1 MDWIDITVAALR
13 ASVGPVAVAYALA
26 GLGLNLQFGY
36 AGLWNYG
43 HVVAVAAGA
52 YGAAIPMEAGA
63 TFVGGVTADGEMFL
77 ISVRFPTLVVGVLC
91 GVAAALVVSLFL
103 GVAALRLRL
112 DYLAIATIAFGEI
125 FRQVVRS
132 NWAEPITG
140 GVFGIQQFANDF
152 FDLNPIPINE
162 DRYGWGDFSY
172 DYRSL
177 WLMIVGWT
185 LIAIGV
191 LLMYLLVHSPWGRAV
206 RATREDE
213 QVARSLGKNVFFIRL
228 QSFMIGSV
236 FGAFAGVLLA
246 FANNVNPDFY
256 NLILTF
262 WVYTALLIG
271 GLGRV
276 LGPVAGA
283 VVFWFLFQWFEGFM
297 RSSIQE
303 GWYGNFLQDTDTGP
317 FRFMLLG
324 LILMLLVVFRPQ
336 GFFGDKEEALL
347 DGS

>member
-63 TFVGGVTADGEMFL
+63 
-77 ISVRFPTLVVGVLC
+77 PLVVGLLC

-103 GVAALRLRL
+103 GIAALRLRL

-132 NWAEPITG
+132 NWAEPVTG

-152 FDLNPIPINE
+152 FDLNPIN
-162 DRYGWGDFSY
+162 DGRYGWGGFSY
-172 DYRSL
+172 DHRSL
-177 WLMIVGWT
+177 WLMIVGWA
-185 LIAIGV
+185 LIVIGV
-191 LLMYLLVHSPWGRAV
+191 LAMYLLVHSPWGRAV

-228 QSFMIGSV
+228 QSFMIGSI
-236 FGAFAGVLLA
+236 FGAFAGILLA

-271 GLGRV
+271 GIGRV

-283 VVFWFLFQWFEGFM
+283 VVFWFLFQWFDGFM
-297 RSSIQE
+297 QSSIAE
-303 GWYGNFLQDTDTGP
+303 GWYGSFLQSTDAGP

-324 LILMLLVVFRPQ
+324 LILVLLVVFRPQ

-347 DGS
+347 DGT

>member
-63 TFVGGVTADGEMFL
+63 T
-77 ISVRFPTLVVGVLC
+77 LVVGVLC

-132 NWAEPITG
+132 NWAEPVTG

-152 FDLNPIPINE
+152 FNLNPINE
-162 DRYGWGDFSY
+162 GRYGWGDFSY
-172 DYRSL
+172 DHRSL

-185 LIAIGV
+185 LIALGV
-191 LLMYLLVHSPWGRAV
+191 LGMYLLVHSPWGRAV

-297 RSSIQE
+297 RSSIEE
-303 GWYGNFLQDTDTGP
+303 GWYGSFLQDTDTGP

>member
-63 TFVGGVTADGEMFL
+63 
-77 ISVRFPTLVVGVLC
+77 PLVVGVLC
-91 GVAAALVVSLFL
+91 GVVAALVVSLFL

-132 NWAEPITG
+132 NWAEPVTG

-152 FDLNPIPINE
+152 FDLNPIN
-162 DRYGWGDFSY
+162 DGRYGWGGFSY
-172 DYRSL
+172 DHRSL

-185 LIAIGV
+185 LIVIGV
-191 LLMYLLVHSPWGRAV
+191 LAMYLLVHSPWGRAV

-228 QSFMIGSV
+228 QSFMIGSI

-271 GLGRV
+271 GIGRV

-283 VVFWFLFQWFEGFM
+283 VVFWFLFQWFDGFM
-297 RSSIQE
+297 QSSIAE
-303 GWYGNFLQDTDTGP
+303 GWYGSFLQSTDAGP

-324 LILMLLVVFRPQ
+324 LILVLLVVFRPQ

-347 DGS
+347 DGT

>member
-1 MDWIDITVAALR
+1 MDWVDITVAALR
-13 ASVGPVAVAYALA
+13 ASVGVPAVAYALA

-63 TFVGGVTADGEMFL
+63 TLA
-77 ISVRFPTLVVGVLC
+77 VGVLC

-112 DYLAIATIAFGEI
+112 DYLAIATIAFAEI

-132 NWAEPITG
+132 NWAEPVTG

-152 FDLNPIPINE
+152 FNLNPINKG
-162 DRYGWGDFSY
+162 RYGWGGFSY

-177 WLMIVGWT
+177 WIMIVGWT

-191 LLMYLLVHSPWGRAV
+191 LVMYQLVHSPWGRAV
-206 RATREDE
+206 RAIREDE

-246 FANNVNPDFY
+246 FANNVNPEFY

-271 GLGRV
+271 GMGRV

-297 RSSIQE
+297 RSSIEE
-303 GWYGNFLQDTDTGP
+303 GWYGSLLQDTDAGP
-317 FRFMLLG
+317 FRFMLFG

>member
-1 MDWIDITVAALR
+1 MDLVDITVAALR
-13 ASVGPVAVAYALA
+13 ASVGVQAVAYALA

-63 TFVGGVTADGEMFL
+63 SLA
-77 ISVRFPTLVVGVLC
+77 VGVLC

-112 DYLAIATIAFGEI
+112 DYLAIATIAFAEI

-132 NWAEPITG
+132 NWAEPVTG

-152 FDLNPIPINE
+152 FNLNPINKG
-162 DRYGWGDFSY
+162 RYGWGGFSY

-177 WLMIVGWT
+177 WIMIVGWT

-191 LLMYLLVHSPWGRAV
+191 LGMYLLVHSPWGRAV
-206 RATREDE
+206 RAIREDE

-246 FANNVNPDFY
+246 FANNVNPEFY

-262 WVYTALLIG
+262 WIYTALLIG
-271 GLGRV
+271 GMGRV

-297 RSSIQE
+297 RSSIEE
-303 GWYGNFLQDTDTGP
+303 GWYGSLLQDTDAGP
-317 FRFMLLG
+317 FRFMLFG

>member
-1 MDWIDITVAALR
+1 MDWVDITVAALR
-13 ASVGPVAVAYALA
+13 ASVGVPAVAYALA

-63 TFVGGVTADGEMFL
+63 SLA
-77 ISVRFPTLVVGVLC
+77 VGVLC

-112 DYLAIATIAFGEI
+112 DYLAIATIAFAEI

-132 NWAEPITG
+132 NWAEPVTG

-152 FDLNPIPINE
+152 FNLNPINKG
-162 DRYGWGDFSY
+162 RYGWGGFSY

-177 WLMIVGWT
+177 WIMIVGWT

-191 LLMYLLVHSPWGRAV
+191 LGMYLLVHSPWGRAV
-206 RATREDE
+206 RAIREDE

-246 FANNVNPDFY
+246 FANNVNPEFY

-262 WVYTALLIG
+262 WIYTALLIG
-271 GLGRV
+271 GMGRV

-297 RSSIQE
+297 RSSIEE
-303 GWYGNFLQDTDTGP
+303 GWYGSLLQDTDAGP
-317 FRFMLLG
+317 FRFMLFG

>member
-1 MDWIDITVAALR
+1 MDWFDITVAALR

-63 TFVGGVTADGEMFL
+63 T
-77 ISVRFPTLVVGVLC
+77 LVVGVLC

-132 NWAEPITG
+132 NWAEPVTG

-152 FDLNPIPINE
+152 FDLNPINE
-162 DRYGWGDFSY
+162 GRYGWGDFSY
-172 DYRSL
+172 DHRSL

-185 LIAIGV
+185 LIAIGA
-191 LLMYLLVHSPWGRAV
+191 LAMHLLVHSPWGRAV
-206 RATREDE
+206 RAIREDE

-271 GLGRV
+271 GIGRV

-283 VVFWFLFQWFEGFM
+283 VVFWFLFQWFDGFM
-297 RSSIQE
+297 QSSIEE
-303 GWYGNFLQDTDTGP
+303 GWYGSFLQSTDAGP

-324 LILMLLVVFRPQ
+324 LILVLLVVFRPQ

-347 DGS
+347 DGT

>member
-1 MDWIDITVAALR
+1 MDWIDITIDALR
-13 ASVGPVAVAYALA
+13 ASIGHVAVAYALA

-52 YGAAIPMEAGA
+52 YGAAIPLEAGA
-63 TFVGGVTADGEMFL
+63 
-77 ISVRFPTLVVGVLC
+77 TLVVGVLC

-132 NWAEPITG
+132 NWAEPVTG
-140 GVFGIQQFANDF
+140 GVFGIQQFSKDF
-152 FDLNPIPINE
+152 FDLNPISTG
-162 DRYGWGDFSY
+162 RYGWGDFNY
-172 DYRSL
+172 DHRSL

-191 LLMYLLVHSPWGRAV
+191 LVMYLLVHSPWGRAV

-246 FANNVNPDFY
+246 FANNVNADFY

-276 LGPVAGA
+276 LGPVVGA
-283 VVFWFLFQWFEGFM
+283 IAFWFLFQWFDGFM
-297 RSSIQE
+297 QSSIEE
-303 GWYGNFLQDTDTGP
+303 GWYGSLLQDTDAGP

-324 LILMLLVVFRPQ
+324 LILILLVVFRPQ

-347 DGS
+347 DGT

>member
-1 MDWIDITVAALR
+1 MDWFDITVAALR

-63 TFVGGVTADGEMFL
+63 T
-77 ISVRFPTLVVGVLC
+77 LVVGVLC

-132 NWAEPITG
+132 NWAEPVTG

-152 FDLNPIPINE
+152 FDLNPINE
-162 DRYGWGDFSY
+162 GRYGWGDFSY
-172 DYRSL
+172 DHRSL

-185 LIAIGV
+185 LIAIGALV
-191 LLMYLLVHSPWGRAV
+191 MYLLVHSPWGRAV
-206 RATREDE
+206 RAIREDE

-271 GLGRV
+271 GIGRV

-283 VVFWFLFQWFEGFM
+283 VVFWFLFQWFDGFM
-297 RSSIQE
+297 QSSIEE
-303 GWYGNFLQDTDTGP
+303 GWYGSFLQSTDAGP

-324 LILMLLVVFRPQ
+324 LILVLLVVFRPQ

-347 DGS
+347 DGT

>member
-1 MDWIDITVAALR
+1 MDLVDITVAALR
-13 ASVGPVAVAYALA
+13 ASVGVPAVAYALA

-63 TFVGGVTADGEMFL
+63 TLT
-77 ISVRFPTLVVGVLC
+77 VGVLC
-91 GVAAALVVSLFL
+91 GVVAALVVSLFL

-112 DYLAIATIAFGEI
+112 DYLAIATIAFAEI

-132 NWAEPITG
+132 NWAEPVTG

-152 FDLNPIPINE
+152 FNLNPINKG
-162 DRYGWGDFSY
+162 RYGWGGFSY

-177 WLMIVGWT
+177 WIMIVGWT

-191 LLMYLLVHSPWGRAV
+191 LVMYLLVHSPWGRAV
-206 RATREDE
+206 RAIREDE

-246 FANNVNPDFY
+246 FANNVNPEFY

-262 WVYTALLIG
+262 WIYTALLIG
-271 GLGRV
+271 GMGRV

-297 RSSIQE
+297 RSSIEE
-303 GWYGNFLQDTDTGP
+303 GWYGSLLQDTDAGP
-317 FRFMLLG
+317 FRFMLFG

>member
-1 MDWIDITVAALR
+1 MDLIDIHIAALR
-13 ASVGPVAVAYALA
+13 ASIAPSAVAYALA

-52 YGAAIPMEAGA
+52 YGTAIPMEAGA
-63 TFVGGVTADGEMFL
+63 PLA
-77 ISVRFPTLVVGVLC
+77 VGVLC
-91 GVAAALVVSLFL
+91 GVAAALLVSLFL

-112 DYLAIATIAFGEI
+112 DYLAIATIAFAEI

-132 NWAEPITG
+132 NWAEPVTG

-152 FDLNPIPINE
+152 FDLNPINTG
-162 DRYGWGDFSY
+162 RYGWGVFSY
-172 DYRSL
+172 DHRSL

-185 LIAIGV
+185 LIAVSV
-191 LLMYLLVHSPWGRAV
+191 LVMYLLIHSPWGRAV

-246 FANNVNPDFY
+246 FANNVNADFY

-283 VVFWFLFQWFEGFM
+283 AVFWFLYQWFDGFM
-297 RSSIQE
+297 QSSIDE
-303 GWYGNFLQDTDTGP
+303 GWYGSLLQDTDAGRI
-317 FRFMLLG
+317 RFVLLG
-324 LILMLLVVFRPQ
+324 LIFVLLVVFRPQ
-336 GFFGDKEEALL
+336 GLFGNKEEALL
-347 DGS
+347 DGT

>member
-1 MDWIDITVAALR
+1 MDWFDITVAALR

-63 TFVGGVTADGEMFL
+63 TLAVG
-77 ISVRFPTLVVGVLC
+77 ILC
-91 GVAAALVVSLFL
+91 GAAAALVVSLFL

-132 NWAEPITG
+132 NWAEPVTG

-152 FDLNPIPINE
+152 FDLNPISE
-162 DRYGWGDFSY
+162 GRYGWGDFSY
-172 DYRSL
+172 DHRSL

-191 LLMYLLVHSPWGRAV
+191 LAMYLLVHSPWGRAV
-206 RATREDE
+206 RAIREDE

-236 FGAFAGVLLA
+236 FGAFAGMLLA

-271 GLGRV
+271 GIGRV

-283 VVFWFLFQWFEGFM
+283 IVFWFLFQWFDGFM
-297 RSSIQE
+297 QSSIEE
-303 GWYGNFLQDTDTGP
+303 GWYGSFLQSTDAGP

-324 LILMLLVVFRPQ
+324 LILVLLVVFRPQ

-347 DGS
+347 DGT

>member
-1 MDWIDITVAALR
+1 MDWIGITVAALR

-52 YGAAIPMEAGA
+52 YGAAIPLEAGA
-63 TFVGGVTADGEMFL
+63 TLM
-77 ISVRFPTLVVGVLC
+77 VGVLC
-91 GVAAALVVSLFL
+91 GVAVALVVSLFL

-132 NWAEPITG
+132 NWAEPVTG

-152 FDLNPIPINE
+152 FDLNPISE
-162 DRYGWGDFSY
+162 GRYGWGDFSF
-172 DYRSL
+172 DHRSL
-177 WLMIVGWT
+177 WIMIVGWT
-185 LIAIGV
+185 LIVIGV
-191 LLMYLLVHSPWGRAV
+191 LAMYMLVHSPWGRTV
-206 RATREDE
+206 RAIREDE
-213 QVARSLGKNVFFIRL
+213 QVARSLGKNVFFVRL

-256 NLILTF
+256 SLILTF

-271 GLGRV
+271 GIGRV
-276 LGPVAGA
+276 LGPVVGA
-283 VVFWFLFQWFEGFM
+283 VVFWFLFQWFDGFM
-297 RSSIQE
+297 QSSIAE
-303 GWYGNFLQDTDTGP
+303 GWYGNLLQTTDAGP

-324 LILMLLVVFRPQ
+324 LILVLLVVLRPQ
-336 GFFGDKEEALL
+336 GFFGDKEEALF
-347 DGS
+347 DAS

>member
-63 TFVGGVTADGEMFL
+63 T
-77 ISVRFPTLVVGVLC
+77 LVVGVLC

-132 NWAEPITG
+132 NWAEPVTG

-152 FDLNPIPINE
+152 FDLNPINE
-162 DRYGWGDFSY
+162 GRYGWGDFSY
-172 DYRSL
+172 DHRSL

-185 LIAIGV
+185 LIALGV
-191 LLMYLLVHSPWGRAV
+191 LGMYLLVHSPWGRAV

-297 RSSIQE
+297 RSSIEE
-303 GWYGNFLQDTDTGP
+303 GWYGSFLQDTDTGP

>member
-1 MDWIDITVAALR
+1 MDWFDITVAALR

-63 TFVGGVTADGEMFL
+63 TLAVG
-77 ISVRFPTLVVGVLC
+77 ILC
-91 GVAAALVVSLFL
+91 GVTAALVVSLFL

-132 NWAEPITG
+132 NWAEPVTG

-152 FDLNPIPINE
+152 FDLNPISE
-162 DRYGWGDFSY
+162 GRYGWGDFSY
-172 DYRSL
+172 DHRSL

-185 LIAIGV
+185 LITIGV
-191 LLMYLLVHSPWGRAV
+191 LAMYLLVHSPWGRAV
-206 RATREDE
+206 RAIREDE

-271 GLGRV
+271 GIGRV

-283 VVFWFLFQWFEGFM
+283 VVFWFLFQWFDGFM
-297 RSSIQE
+297 QSSIEE
-303 GWYGNFLQDTDTGP
+303 GWYGSFLQRTDAGP

-324 LILMLLVVFRPQ
+324 LILVLLVVFRPQ

-347 DGS
+347 DGT

>member
-1 MDWIDITVAALR
+1 MDWVDITVAALR
-13 ASVGPVAVAYALA
+13 ASVGVPAVAYALA

-63 TFVGGVTADGEMFL
+63 TLAVG
-77 ISVRFPTLVVGVLC
+77 ILC

-112 DYLAIATIAFGEI
+112 DYLAIATIAFAEI

-132 NWAEPITG
+132 NWAEPVTG

-152 FDLNPIPINE
+152 FNLNPINKG
-162 DRYGWGDFSY
+162 RYGWGGFSY

-177 WLMIVGWT
+177 WIMIVGWT

-191 LLMYLLVHSPWGRAV
+191 LVMYLLVHSPWGRAV
-206 RATREDE
+206 RAIREDE

-246 FANNVNPDFY
+246 FANNVNPEFY

-262 WVYTALLIG
+262 WIYTALLIG
-271 GLGRV
+271 GMGRV

-297 RSSIQE
+297 RSSIEE
-303 GWYGNFLQDTDTGP
+303 GWYGSLLQDTDAGP
-317 FRFMLLG
+317 FRFMLFG

>member
-1 MDWIDITVAALR
+1 MDWVDITVAALR
-13 ASVGPVAVAYALA
+13 ASVGVQAVAYALA

-63 TFVGGVTADGEMFL
+63 NLA
-77 ISVRFPTLVVGVLC
+77 VGVLC

-132 NWAEPITG
+132 NWAEPVTG

-152 FDLNPIPINE
+152 FTLNPINE
-162 DRYGWGDFSY
+162 GRYGWGGFSY
-172 DYRSL
+172 DHRSL
-177 WLMIVGWT
+177 WIMIVGWT

-191 LLMYLLVHSPWGRAV
+191 LAMYLLVHSPWGRAV
-206 RATREDE
+206 RAIREDE

-246 FANNVNPDFY
+246 FANNVNPEFY

-271 GLGRV
+271 GMGRV

-297 RSSIQE
+297 RSSIEE
-303 GWYGNFLQDTDTGP
+303 GWYGSLLQDTDAGP
-317 FRFMLLG
+317 IRFMLFG

>member
-1 MDWIDITVAALR
+1 MDWIDITIAALR
-13 ASVGPVAVAYALA
+13 ASVGPSAVAYALA

-63 TFVGGVTADGEMFL
+63 T
-77 ISVRFPTLVVGVLC
+77 LVVGVLC

-112 DYLAIATIAFGEI
+112 DYLAIATIAFAEI

-132 NWAEPITG
+132 NWAEPVTG

-152 FDLNPIPINE
+152 FDLNPISVG
-162 DRYGWGDFSY
+162 RYGWGDFSY
-172 DYRSL
+172 DHRSL

-191 LLMYLLVHSPWGRAV
+191 LGMYLLVHSPWGRAV

-276 LGPVAGA
+276 LGPVVGA
-283 VVFWFLFQWFEGFM
+283 IAFWFLFQWFDGFM
-297 RSSIQE
+297 QSSIDE
-303 GWYGNFLQDTDTGP
+303 GWYGSFLEDSDAGP

-324 LILMLLVVFRPQ
+324 LVFVLLVVFRPQ

>member
-63 TFVGGVTADGEMFL
+63 
-77 ISVRFPTLVVGVLC
+77 PLVVGLLC

-132 NWAEPITG
+132 NWAEPVTG

-152 FDLNPIPINE
+152 FDLNPINE
-162 DRYGWGDFSY
+162 GRYGWGDFSY
-172 DYRSL
+172 DHRSL

-191 LLMYLLVHSPWGRAV
+191 LAMYLLVHSPWGRAV
-206 RATREDE
+206 RAIREDE

-271 GLGRV
+271 GIGRV

-283 VVFWFLFQWFEGFM
+283 VVFWFLFQWFDGFM
-297 RSSIQE
+297 QSSIEE
-303 GWYGNFLQDTDTGP
+303 GWYGSFLQSTDAGP

-324 LILMLLVVFRPQ
+324 LILVLLVVFRPQ

-347 DGS
+347 DGT

>member
-1 MDWIDITVAALR
+1 MDWVDITVDALR
-13 ASVGPVAVAYALA
+13 ASVGVPAVAYALA

-63 TFVGGVTADGEMFL
+63 NLA
-77 ISVRFPTLVVGVLC
+77 VGVLC

-112 DYLAIATIAFGEI
+112 DYLAIATIAFAEI

-132 NWAEPITG
+132 NWAEPVTG

-152 FDLNPIPINE
+152 FNLNPINKG
-162 DRYGWGDFSY
+162 RYGWGGFSY

-177 WLMIVGWT
+177 WIMIVGWT

-191 LLMYLLVHSPWGRAV
+191 LVMYLLVHSPWGRAV
-206 RATREDE
+206 RAIREDE
-213 QVARSLGKNVFFIRL
+213 QAARSLGKNVFFIRL

-246 FANNVNPDFY
+246 FANNVNPEFY

-271 GLGRV
+271 GMGRV

-297 RSSIQE
+297 RSSIEE
-303 GWYGNFLQDTDTGP
+303 GWYGSLLQDTDAGP
-317 FRFMLLG
+317 FRFMLFG

>member
-1 MDWIDITVAALR
+1 MDWVDITVAALR
-13 ASVGPVAVAYALA
+13 ASVGVPAVAYALA

-63 TFVGGVTADGEMFL
+63 TLA
-77 ISVRFPTLVVGVLC
+77 VGVLC

-112 DYLAIATIAFGEI
+112 DYLAIATIAFAEI

-132 NWAEPITG
+132 NWAEPVTG

-152 FDLNPIPINE
+152 FNLNPINKG
-162 DRYGWGDFSY
+162 RYGWGGFSY

-177 WLMIVGWT
+177 WIMIVGWT

-191 LLMYLLVHSPWGRAV
+191 LVMYLLVHSPWGRAV
-206 RATREDE
+206 RAIREDE

-246 FANNVNPDFY
+246 FANNVNPEFY

-271 GLGRV
+271 GMGRV

-297 RSSIQE
+297 RSSIEE
-303 GWYGNFLQDTDTGP
+303 GWYGSLLQDTDAGP
-317 FRFMLLG
+317 FRFMLFG